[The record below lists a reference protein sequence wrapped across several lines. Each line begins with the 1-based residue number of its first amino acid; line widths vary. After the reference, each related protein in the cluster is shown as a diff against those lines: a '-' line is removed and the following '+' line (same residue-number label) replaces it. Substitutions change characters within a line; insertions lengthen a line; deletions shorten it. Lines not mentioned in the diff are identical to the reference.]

1 MIKFRHLIWM
11 MIATAGLMLSVSQS
25 FAQQPDVGDQPGLL
39 PDDSA
44 ELDPEYRKQMVF
56 YRTTEAPGTII
67 ISTAERHLYLIQGN
81 GRALRYG
88 IGVGREGFQW
98 QGLLNISRKAEWP
111 DWTPP
116 PEMIARQPYL
126 PRFMAGGPG
135 NPLGA
140 RAMYLGSTV
149 YRIHGTNRP
158 DTIGTA
164 VSSGCF
170 RLVNADVTDLYER
183 VPAGTKA
190 GALQN
195 RKVDIL
201 SRNSTWSM
209 SRETS
214 YDLYFPAVAYYDG
227 EGFMVPRARKIDSAL
242 DLTNSKVCVQAETTT
257 QLNLAD
263 YFRANNMKYQEMKF
277 AKLDE
282 VIKAYDS
289 GQCDTLTADVSQL
302 YALRLNLGKP
312 GDHIILP
319 DVISKEPLA
328 PVVRQRDDDWMMIVK
343 WTLYAMINAE
353 ELGVTSKNIDEAL
366 KSRKPDVMRLVG
378 TEGTYGEDLG
388 VTKDWAARII
398 RRVGNYG
405 EIYDRNIGAE
415 SKLKIP
421 RGLNQL
427 WSAGG
432 IQYAPPI
439 R

>member
-1 MIKFRHLIWM
+1 MRTFR
-11 MIATAGLMLSVSQS
+11 G
-25 FAQQPDVGDQPGLL
+25 GLL
-39 PDDSA
+39 IGLAVAVAVAAAAITYERYDTRTLKRTVRRGEVLCGVNKGLPGFSIPDD
-44 ELDPEYRKQMVF
+44 K
-56 YRTTEAPGTII
+56 G
-67 ISTAERHLYLIQGN
+67 
-81 GRALRYG
+81 
-88 IGVGREGFQW
+88 
-98 QGLLNISRKAEWP
+98 
-111 DWTPP
+111 DWTGFDVDFCRAVAAAIFDDPKKAKFIP
-116 PEMIARQPYL
+116 LDANE
-126 PRFMAGGPG
+126 RFK
-135 NPLGA
+135 
-140 RAMYLGSTV
+140 
-149 YRIHGTNRP
+149 
-158 DTIGTA
+158 
-164 VSSGCF
+164 
-170 RLVNADVTDLYER
+170 E
-183 VPAGTKA
+183 
-190 GALQN
+190 LQS

-209 SRETS
+209 SRETN

-227 EGFMVPRARKIDSAL
+227 EGFMLPAARKIDSAL
-242 DLTNSKVCVQAETTT
+242 DLNGSKVCVQDGTTT

-282 VIKAYDS
+282 VFKAYDT
-289 GQCDTLTADVSQL
+289 GQCDTFT
-302 YALRLNLGKP
+302 
-312 GDHIILP
+312 ILP

-366 KSRKPDVMRLVG
+366 KSKKPDVMRLVG

-388 VTKDWAARII
+388 LTKDWAARII
-398 RRVGNYG
+398 RNVGNYG
-405 EIYDRNIGAE
+405 EVYERNVGSG
-415 SKLKIP
+415 SKLGIP

>member
-1 MIKFRHLIWM
+1 MRTFR
-11 MIATAGLMLSVSQS
+11 G
-25 FAQQPDVGDQPGLL
+25 GLL
-39 PDDSA
+39 IGLAVAVAVAAVALTYERYDTRTLKRTLRRGEVLCGVNKGLPGFSIPDDKGDWSGFDVDFCRA
-44 ELDPEYRKQMVF
+44 VAAAIFDDPKKAKFVPLDASERFKELQ
-56 YRTTEAPGTII
+56 
-67 ISTAERHLYLIQGN
+67 S
-81 GRALRYG
+81 
-88 IGVGREGFQW
+88 
-98 QGLLNISRKAEWP
+98 
-111 DWTPP
+111 
-116 PEMIARQPYL
+116 
-126 PRFMAGGPG
+126 
-135 NPLGA
+135 
-140 RAMYLGSTV
+140 
-149 YRIHGTNRP
+149 
-158 DTIGTA
+158 
-164 VSSGCF
+164 
-170 RLVNADVTDLYER
+170 
-183 VPAGTKA
+183 
-190 GALQN
+190 

-227 EGFMVPRARKIDSAL
+227 EGFMVLRAKNVDSAL
-242 DLTNSKVCVQAETTT
+242 DLNGSKVCVQSDTTT

-277 AKLDE
+277 GKLDE
-282 VIKAYDS
+282 VFKAYDS
-289 GQCDTLTADVSQL
+289 GSCDVLTADVSQL

-353 ELGVTSKNIDEAL
+353 ELGITSKNIDEAL
-366 KSRKPDVMRLVG
+366 KSKKPDVMRLVG
-378 TEGTYGEDLG
+378 TEGDYGEELG
-388 VTKDWAARII
+388 LTKDWAARII
-398 RRVGNYG
+398 RHVGNYG
-405 EIYDRNIGAE
+405 EVYERNVGAG
-415 SKLKIP
+415 SKLGIP